1 MLMMHINAS
10 SHISKTI
17 MPQVFVLFVPSNA
30 ADIVVKAIQRQK
42 IHYVFAG
49 VGLSLLLEYLQKL

>member
-1 MLMMHINAS
+1 
-10 SHISKTI
+10 